1 MTALEKMVQWLK
13 TFPLWEDDLHIDDLG
28 AAPSNTGLYPGGL
41 EEVSRREDVLGN
53 VTVVCRLHF
62 LLYRRTARQQD
73 NGESSRWLLQLQDW
87 VQKQSAAGLA
97 PRLGDIP
104 EKEQIRAEQGR
115 LSAPNQTGTKRYAV
129 KLTAEYDVIIDN

>member
-41 EEVSRREDVLGN
+41 EEVSRRKDVLGN

-97 PRLGDIP
+97 PVFGDDP
-104 EKEQIRAEQGR
+104 QKERIRAEKGKLQEA
-115 LSAPNQTGTKRYAV
+115 SQTGTGKYAV
-129 KLTAEYDVIIDN
+129 AITAEFEKQY

>member
-97 PRLGDIP
+97 PVFGDDP
-104 EKEQIRAEQGR
+104 QKERIRAEKGKLQEA
-115 LSAPNQTGTKRYAV
+115 SQTGTGKYVVAI
-129 KLTAEYDVIIDN
+129 TAEFEKQY

>member
-1 MTALEKMVQWLK
+1 MTALEEMVQWLK

-73 NGESSRWLLQLQDW
+73 NGENSRWLLQLQDW
-87 VQKQSAAGLA
+87 VQQQSAAGLA
-97 PRLGDIP
+97 PVFGDDP
-104 EKEQIRAEQGR
+104 KKERIRAEKGKLQEA
-115 LSAPNQTGTKRYAV
+115 SQTGTGKYAV
-129 KLTAEYDVIIDN
+129 SITAEFEKHY

>member
-97 PRLGDIP
+97 PVFGDDP
-104 EKEQIRAEQGR
+104 KKERIRAEKGKLQEA
-115 LSAPNQTGTKRYAV
+115 SQTGTGKYAV
-129 KLTAEYDVIIDN
+129 AITAEFEKQY

>member
-1 MTALEKMVQWLK
+1 MTALEKLVQWLK
-13 TFPLWEDDLHIDDLG
+13 TFPLWEDDLHIDYLG

-73 NGESSRWLLQLQDW
+73 NGENSRWLLQLQDW
-87 VQKQSAAGLA
+87 VQKQSVAGLA
-97 PRLGDIP
+97 PVFGDVP
-104 EKEQIRAEQGR
+104 RKERIRAEKGKLQEA
-115 LSAPNQTGTKRYAV
+115 SQTGTGKYAV
-129 KLTAEYDVIIDN
+129 SITAEFEKHY

>member
-62 LLYRRTARQQD
+62 LLYPRTARQQD

-97 PRLGDIP
+97 PVFGDDP
-104 EKEQIRAEQGR
+104 KKERIRAEKGKLQEA
-115 LSAPNQTGTKRYAV
+115 SQTGTGKYAV
-129 KLTAEYDVIIDN
+129 AITAEFEKQY

>member
-13 TFPLWEDDLHIDDLG
+13 TFPLWKDDLYIDDLG

-73 NGESSRWLLQLQDW
+73 NGENSRWLLQLQDW
-87 VQKQSAAGLA
+87 VQQQSAAGLA
-97 PRLGDIP
+97 PVFGDDP
-104 EKEQIRAEQGR
+104 KKERIRAEKGKLQEA
-115 LSAPNQTGTKRYAV
+115 SQTGTGKYAV
-129 KLTAEYDVIIDN
+129 SITAEFEKHY

>member
-1 MTALEKMVQWLK
+1 MTALEKLVQWLK

-73 NGESSRWLLQLQDW
+73 NGENSRWLLQLQDW
-87 VQKQSAAGLA
+87 VQQQSAAGLA
-97 PRLGDIP
+97 PVFGDDP
-104 EKEQIRAEQGR
+104 KKERIRAEKGKLQEA
-115 LSAPNQTGTKRYAV
+115 SQTGTGKYAV
-129 KLTAEYDVIIDN
+129 SITAEFEKHY